1 MLRNEMPI
9 FDVCRPCSV
18 QYDFIAKFETLNY
31 DMDYLSQKFNFP
43 VKFPTKEPT
52 TNPDYMRLYYHG
64 LKNQHLKVLKTLYRK
79 DFEVSPVPLK
89 MVPVRSVLI
98 KTVPV
103 KSVPIKTVPVKSV
116 SIKTVP

>member
-43 VKFPTKEPT
+43 VKFPSKEPT

-79 DFEVSPVPLK
+79 DFEVSQSQWK
-89 MVPVRSVLI
+89 QSQW
-98 KTVPV
+98 
-103 KSVPIKTVPVKSV
+103 
-116 SIKTVP
+116 

>member
-1 MLRNEMPI
+1 
-9 FDVCRPCSV
+9 
-18 QYDFIAKFETLNY
+18 
-31 DMDYLSQKFNFP
+31 MDYLSQKFNFP

-89 MVPVRSVLI
+89 MVPVRSDLIKTVSVKSVPI

-103 KSVPIKTVPVKSV
+103 KSLQIKTVPVKSV

>member
-1 MLRNEMPI
+1 MSEAGAIALEANTMLRNEMPI

-43 VKFPTKEPT
+43 VKFPSKEPT

-79 DFEVSPVPLK
+79 DFEVSQLH
-89 MVPVRSVLI
+89 
-98 KTVPV
+98 
-103 KSVPIKTVPVKSV
+103 
-116 SIKTVP
+116 